1 MTSLKSSILSIH
13 LISQMSPWV
22 CILRNMA
29 QRCEGIHLFTCHL
42 CGAGTIGS
50 DSPYVSVFA
59 DLLNFTAVKT
69 LVRPSHA
76 ENPQLVHLSLRFLV
90 QMKLWLWETVGVVP
104 IQLPSP

>member
-1 MTSLKSSILSIH
+1 
-13 LISQMSPWV
+13 
-22 CILRNMA
+22 MA

-42 CGAGTIGS
+42 YGAGTIGS